1 MPKPKKDA
9 VLAEAT
15 QLALEALKEIAPI
28 EQIGPHVSAVP
39 EEDRLL
45 THRFAADKPGY
56 RGWEWYVTVARA
68 PRTKKVTVCELGL
81 LPGEDALLA
90 PPWVPWAERMNEKE
104 KEALGDVVPD
114 AEPASA

>member
-15 QLALEALKEIAPI
+15 QLALDALKEIAPI
-28 EQIGPHVSAVP
+28 EQIGPQVSAVP

-45 THRFAADKPGY
+45 IHRFAADKPGY

-81 LPGEDALLA
+81 LPGEDSLLA
-90 PPWVPWAERMNEKE
+90 PKWIPWAERMNEKE
-104 KEALGDVVPD
+104 KEKLGDVVPD

>member
-15 QLALEALKEIAPI
+15 QLALDALKEIAPI
-28 EQIGPHVSAVP
+28 EQVGPHVSAVP

-90 PPWVPWAERMNEKE
+90 PQWVPWVERMNEKE
-104 KEALGDVVPD
+104 REKLGDVVPD

>member
-15 QLALEALKEIAPI
+15 QLALDALKEIAPI
-28 EQIGPHVSAVP
+28 EQVGPHVSAVP

-90 PPWVPWAERMNEKE
+90 PQWVPWVERMNEKE
-104 KEALGDVVPD
+104 REKLGDVVPD
-114 AEPASA
+114 AEPA